1 MRDDTG
7 RPKRTY
13 RIKQGQNGKW
23 DCIGLM
29 GLAELYR
36 SNRGQSGLYW
46 TKRIYGSMYRTKRAN
61 RIIQD
66 HSDRWD

>member
-7 RPKRTY
+7 RPKRTC
-13 RIKQGQNGKW
+13 RIKQDPNGKW

-36 SNRGQSGLYW
+36 SNRGQSGLYR
-46 TKRIYGSMYRTKRAN
+46 TKRIDGSMYRTKRTN

-66 HSDRWD
+66 HWDRGD